1 MASSLKASPQGL
13 KMVDQAR
20 IRKGW
25 DRQSGAWADAAKA
38 SIATLKRFWQKKYIQ
53 AQFFI
58 DICESVGLDWQ
69 EVVDSRVSEDWGEAP
84 EVSAFYG
91 RTEELATLQQWI
103 IQDRC
108 RVVALLGMGG
118 IGKTALA
125 VSSAEQI
132 KGEFEYFIWRSLRNA
147 PPVNKLLAN
156 LFQLLSS
163 QNPSKEGC
171 LPEDIDSKISIVLE
185 YLRAHRCL
193 IILDSV
199 EAILSSGNFAGRYRE
214 GYEGYGEFLRR
225 LGEERHQSCLLLI
238 GQENPK
244 EIALLQAQTIQVRT
258 LQLTGLQELE
268 AREIL
273 RAKGLSGEETWEILI
288 KRYRGNPL
296 ALKLISTT
304 IQELFN
310 GSVFEFIQY
319 QTLVLGKFSD
329 VLEEHFERLS
339 NLENQVMCHLAMKHQ
354 PVSFLKLRE
363 ELPSPLSQSD
373 LMDVLESLLSRSLID
388 KTKNQD
394 KDESEVFFT
403 LQPVVMKYVT
413 KYHLPPDLSS

>member
-13 KMVDQAR
+13 KIVDQAR
-20 IRKGW
+20 VRRGW
-25 DRQSGAWADAAKA
+25 DRQSAAWADAAKA

-69 EVVDSRVSEDWGEAP
+69 EVVDSRVNEDWGEAP
-84 EVSAFYG
+84 EVSVFYG

-103 IQDRC
+103 VQDRC

-132 KGEFEYFIWRSLRNA
+132 KGGFEYFIWRSLRKA
-147 PPVNKLLAN
+147 PPVNELLAN
-156 LFQLLSS
+156 LFQFLCL
-163 QNPSKEGC
+163 QHPSKEGF
-171 LPEDIDSKISIVLE
+171 LPENTDSIISILLE

-193 IILDSV
+193 LILDNV
-199 EAILSSGNFAGRYRE
+199 EAILSSGNFAGYYRK
-214 GYEGYGEFLRR
+214 GYEGYGELIRR
-225 LGEERHQSCLLLI
+225 LGMERHQSCLVLI
-238 GQENPK
+238 GQENPR
-244 EIALLQAQTIQVRT
+244 EIALLQAQTSLVHT
-258 LQLTGLQELE
+258 LQLIGLQKVE
-268 AREIL
+268 AGKIL
-273 RAKGLSGEETWEILI
+273 KSKGLSGEDTWEILI
-288 KRYRGNPL
+288 QRYRGNPL

-304 IQELFN
+304 IKELFN
-310 GSVFEFIQY
+310 GSVSEFIQY

-329 VLEEHFERLS
+329 VLEEQFERLS

-354 PVSFLKLRE
+354 PVSFLKLRD
-363 ELPSPLSQSD
+363 ELPSLLSQSD
-373 LMDVLESLLSRSLID
+373 LMDVLESLLSRSLIE

>member
-13 KMVDQAR
+13 KIVDQAR
-20 IRKGW
+20 VRKGW
-25 DRQSGAWADAAKA
+25 DRQSAAWADAAKA

-58 DICESVGLDWQ
+58 DICESIGLDWQ

-108 RVVALLGMGG
+108 RVVALVGMGG

-132 KGEFEYFIWRSLRNA
+132 KGGFEYFIWRSLRKA
-147 PPVNKLLAN
+147 PPVKELLAY

-163 QNPSKEGC
+163 QNPSKEGF

-214 GYEGYGEFLRR
+214 GYEGYGELLRR
-225 LGEERHQSCLLLI
+225 LAEERHQSCLVLI

-288 KRYRGNPL
+288 RRYRGNPL

-310 GSVFEFIQY
+310 GSVSEFIQY

-329 VLEEHFERLS
+329 VIEEQFERLS
-339 NLENQVMCHLAMKHQ
+339 NLENKVMCHLAMKHQ

-373 LMDVLESLLSRSLID
+373 LMDVLESLLSRSLIE